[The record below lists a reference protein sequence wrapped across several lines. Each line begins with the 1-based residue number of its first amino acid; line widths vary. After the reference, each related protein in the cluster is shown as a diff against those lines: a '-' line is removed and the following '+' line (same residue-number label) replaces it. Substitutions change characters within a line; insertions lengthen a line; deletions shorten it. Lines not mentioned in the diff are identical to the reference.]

1 MRILAC
7 TLLLLILLQSYAN
20 ADVSRPGPQSEPVK
34 VALSVFLLDLDGI
47 DNVEQNF
54 KANVFYMAT
63 WNDPRLAHD
72 EPGEVSRPLH
82 EVWHP
87 RLHIL
92 NQQKVW
98 KTIPELVKISPSG
111 EVNYRQQ
118 LWGYFSQPLDLH
130 EFPFDNQYF
139 QIPIIAAG
147 YSPDEVEFVSHS
159 DASSGIAQSLSVPD
173 WEVTEWAVETGTF
186 SPGSELIER
195 MSSFTYSFT
204 ASRNYTYYLAKVIIP
219 LILIMMMSWVVFWMD
234 PKAGGGGQIGIS
246 VTAMLTLIAYT
257 FTASASL
264 PKVPYLTR
272 LDLFILYATIL
283 VFLALVES
291 TVAAYLNRNDR
302 LETARRMDK
311 HARWVFPL
319 AFMSLFYNTMG
330 IKVFI

>member
-1 MRILAC
+1 MRILAS

-20 ADVSRPGPQSEPVK
+20 ADVSRPGPQSQPVK

-47 DNVEQNF
+47 DNVAQNF
-54 KANVFYMAT
+54 EANVFYMAT

-72 EPGEVSRPLH
+72 EPGEVSRPLY

-98 KTIPELVKISPSG
+98 KTFPELVKISPSG

-118 LWGYFSQPLDLH
+118 LWGYFSQPLMLH
-130 EFPFDNQYF
+130 DFPFDSQNF
-139 QIPIIAAG
+139 RIPIIAAG
-147 YSPDEVEFVSHS
+147 YSPDEVEFIPHS
-159 DASSGIAQSLSVPD
+159 DASSGLAQNLSVPD
-173 WEVTEWAVETGTF
+173 WEVTDWAIEAGSF
-186 SPGSELIER
+186 SPGSELIDT

-204 ASRNYTYYLAKVIIP
+204 ASRHHTYYLAKVIIP

-234 PKAGGGGQIGIS
+234 PKTGGGGQIGIS

-257 FTASASL
+257 FTVSASI

-272 LDLFILYATIL
+272 LDNFILYATIL

-291 TVAAYLNRNDR
+291 TVAAYQNRNGR
-302 LETARRMDK
+302 LELARRIDK
-311 HARWVFPL
+311 WARWVFPL
-319 AFMSLFYNTMG
+319 AFLLLFYKTLG
-330 IKVFI
+330 IKVFM